1 MLRNAMP
8 APVTGAGLPMN
19 SFVKPDTEPA
29 LGFGPFAFYRQQR
42 LVTRDGKPLALG
54 GRALDILQVL
64 VEHAGTFVSKQALI
78 ARVWPDSVVE
88 EINLRVHIAALRR
101 AFGDGREGCRYIL
114 NHPQQGYCFTAPVA
128 MDASV
133 ERPTSRRP
141 ARHNLPT
148 RLSPVIGR
156 DKVLGQLLAE
166 VPRQR
171 LTTVTGPG
179 GVGKTTVVLRVAEL
193 LLEYFDEGAWF
204 VDLSTVSDASQV
216 AAQVTRTLGFEGG
229 ALSQQ
234 LAPCRMLLVLDGC
247 EHLLDACQELARA
260 LRSAPGVSLLLS
272 SREPL
277 GITDERVVQLQGL
290 ALASALEPEHQIL
303 ACPAV
308 QLLIDRVGARQQ
320 GFIPGE
326 RDLLTL
332 AQICQRLDGLPLAL
346 ELAAVQV
353 DALGVAGVL
362 EQLEHG
368 LSLLSHGRRTAV
380 ARHRS
385 LEALLDWSFERLSAD
400 EQAVFQR
407 LAVFETPFTLRVAM
421 AVISCAELGVGEL
434 PWLLSRL
441 VSQSLVMVEQ
451 RADGVRF
458 HLLHTTRAYALEKL
472 RRSGQWQRFQRHYVL
487 QEAWAPPGS
496 RPEPLTQRLQQRA
509 GLL

>member
-1 MLRNAMP
+1 
-8 APVTGAGLPMN
+8 MN

-29 LGFGPFAFYRQQR
+29 VGFGPFAFYRQQR
-42 LVTRDGKPLALG
+42 LVTCDGKPLALG

-101 AFGDGREGCRYIL
+101 AFGDGRDGVRYIL
-114 NHPQQGYCFTAPVA
+114 NHPRQGYCLAAPVILEA
-128 MDASV
+128 NV
-133 ERPTSRRP
+133 ERHVNRWPE
-141 ARHNLPT
+141 RHNLPA

-166 VPRQR
+166 VPRQP

-193 LLEYFDEGAWF
+193 MLEYFDDGAWF
-204 VDLSTVSDASQV
+204 VDLSVISDSSQV
-216 AAQVTRTLGFEGG
+216 PAQVARTLGLEGG
-229 ALSQQ
+229 ELNQQ
-234 LAPCRMLLVLDGC
+234 LASRRMLLVLDGFEYLIEGC
-247 EHLLDACQELARA
+247 RELVQA

-277 GITDERVVQLQGL
+277 GIPDESVVRLQGL
-290 ALASALEPEHQIL
+290 AVASALEPEHQIL

-308 QLLIDRVGARQQ
+308 QLLIERVGARQQ
-320 GFIPGE
+320 GFKPAG
-326 RDLLTL
+326 RDVQTL
-332 AQICQRLDGLPLAL
+332 AQVCQRLDGLPLAL

-362 EQLEHG
+362 EQLDYG
-368 LSLLSHGRRTAV
+368 LSFLSHGRRTAV
-380 ARHRS
+380 IHHQS
-385 LEALLDWSFERLSAD
+385 LEAVLDWSFERLSAD
-400 EQAVFQR
+400 EQVVFQR
-407 LAVFETPFTLRVAM
+407 LAVFETPFTLRAAM
-421 AVISCAELGVGEL
+421 AVISCAELSVGQL

-441 VSQSLVMVEQ
+441 VSQSLLMVEQ
-451 RADGVRF
+451 CADGVRF

-472 RRSGQWQRFQRHYVL
+472 RCSGQWQALHRRYVL
-487 QEAWAPPGS
+487 QEAWGPRRS
-496 RPEPLTQRLQQRA
+496 MPEPLTQRLEQRV
-509 GLL
+509 GSL